1 MDFRELKLMLK
12 PKRGPPPG
20 DAAPTMAATAG
31 KAVTATS
38 AAAAFK
44 NKGAAVAK
52 K

>member
-20 DAAPTMAATAG
+20 DAVPTMATTAG
-31 KAVTATS
+31 KAITAMS

-44 NKGAAVAK
+44 KKGAAAAK
-52 K
+52 